1 LGANKKYNGYRSWQF
16 LEEGK
21 DYKPFKL
28 AKQVGRVP
36 SKKVELSK
44 SEEERAQ
51 SIIEKNIMISTHDH
65 TEVFPED
72 PSEFV
77 EHSRVGRP
85 FIGYEGLAASGL
97 DAVFENM
104 MDGTALMFSPDAW
117 HWENVVHQIGIWQ
130 SDIDH
135 QDLVFVARKVEDI
148 ERAHASGKIAMVLSL
163 EAPPKIGEDLS
174 KLDVLYGLGVRVM
187 GVVYSKNNEFGSG
200 LADVHDKGLTD
211 WGYLLVERLNK
222 LGVLIDVSHASD
234 KTSMEAIEASKYP
247 VVVTHAGARSL
258 WPSRRM
264 KPDEVIQAIAEKRGF
279 FAIEAAPHTT
289 ITKNHPRHSIDSI
302 MEHFQYVEKLVGI
315 DYVAF
320 GPDTLFGDHVALHKV
335 FAEYLSIKASSE
347 EGLPPYEKV
356 PFVDGLENPSEFP
369 NIVRWLVKNGYSD
382 QEIAKVVGGNVI
394 RVLKA
399 VWK

>member
-1 LGANKKYNGYRSWQF
+1 MGSNKKYKGYKSWEF

-28 AKQVGRVP
+28 AKVINRVP

-44 SEEERAQ
+44 SEEERVQ
-51 SIIEKNIMISTHDH
+51 EIIEKNILISVHDH

-72 PSEFV
+72 PSEFI
-77 EHSRVGRP
+77 EYERAGRP
-85 FIGYEGLAASGL
+85 FIGYEGLAISGL

-104 MDGTALMFSPDAW
+104 KDGTALMYSPDPW
-117 HWENVVHQIGIWQ
+117 HWENVVHQLGMWQ
-130 SDIDH
+130 ADLDH
-135 QDLVFVARKVEDI
+135 QDFVFIARKVEDI
-148 ERAHASGKIAMVLSL
+148 ERAFKEGKLAMVLSL
-163 EAPPKIGEDLS
+163 ESAPKIGEDLS

-200 LADVHDKGLTD
+200 LADSHDKGLTD
-211 WGYLLVERLNK
+211 LGFSLVERLNK
-222 LGVLIDVSHASD
+222 LGILIDVSHASD
-234 KTSMEAIEASKYP
+234 KTSIEAIEASKYP
-247 VVVTHAGARSL
+247 VVVTHAGARAL
-258 WPSRRM
+258 WPSKRM
-264 KPDEVIQAIAEKRGF
+264 KPDEVIQAIAEKKGF
-279 FAIEAAPHTT
+279 FGIEAAPHTT
-289 ITKNHPRHSIDSI
+289 LTKNHPKHSIESV
-302 MEHFQYVEKLVGI
+302 MEHFQYIEKLVGI

-356 PFVDGLENPSEFP
+356 PYVDGLENPSEFS
-369 NIVRWLVKNGYSD
+369 NIIRWLVKNGYSD
-382 QEIAKVVGGNVI
+382 NEISKVVGGNVL
-394 RVLKA
+394 RVLKS

>member
-21 DYKPFKL
+21 DYKSFKL

-264 KPDEVIQAIAEKRGF
+264 KPDEVIQAIAEKKGF

>member
-187 GVVYSKNNEFGSG
+187 GIVYSKNNEFGSG

-264 KPDEVIQAIAEKRGF
+264 KPDEVIQAIAEKKGF

>member
-1 LGANKKYNGYRSWQF
+1 MGANKKYNGYRSWQF

-85 FIGYEGLAASGL
+85 FLGYEGLAASGL

-187 GVVYSKNNEFGSG
+187 GIVYSKNNEFGSG

-222 LGVLIDVSHASD
+222 LGVLVDVSHASD

-264 KPDEVIQAIAEKRGF
+264 KPDEVIQAIAEKKGF

-382 QEIAKVVGGNVI
+382 QEIAKVIGGNVI

>member
-1 LGANKKYNGYRSWQF
+1 MGANKKYNGYRSWQF

-85 FIGYEGLAASGL
+85 FLGYEGLAASGL

-187 GVVYSKNNEFGSG
+187 GIVYSKNNEFGSG

-264 KPDEVIQAIAEKRGF
+264 KPDEVIQAIAEKKGF

>member
-187 GVVYSKNNEFGSG
+187 GIVYSKNNEFGSG

-264 KPDEVIQAIAEKRGF
+264 KPDEVIQAIAEKKGF

-382 QEIAKVVGGNVI
+382 QEIAKVIGGNVI

>member
-187 GVVYSKNNEFGSG
+187 GIVYSKNNEFGSG

-222 LGVLIDVSHASD
+222 LGVLVDVSHASD

-264 KPDEVIQAIAEKRGF
+264 KPDEVIQAIAEKKGF

>member
-148 ERAHASGKIAMVLSL
+148 ERAHASGKIAMVLSI

-187 GVVYSKNNEFGSG
+187 GIVYSKNNEFGSG

-222 LGVLIDVSHASD
+222 LGILIDVSHASD

-264 KPDEVIQAIAEKRGF
+264 KPDEVIQAIAEKKGF

-382 QEIAKVVGGNVI
+382 QEIAKVIGGNVI